1 MDEVTVTSLANLQNE
16 VRDGDGRTFV
26 LDEPEGIGDEGAI
39 EVEKI
44 IWLNRLS

>member
-1 MDEVTVTSLANLQNE
+1 LQNE
-16 VRDGDGRTFV
+16 VRYGDGRTFV